1 MRISLSELDYEHS
14 GALPVTGTSDLDQ
27 LGALDYH
34 KIERY
39 NTRWEEKE
47 YVIHTQW
54 VLPILNE
61 IKKIFFLYLKRSRAR
76 FSQSKKLFEK
86 FKFRASFELSP
97 LLNSSKSTIFV
108 YKGTG
113 DLFVGLVNLIESFDC
128 YWFAWR
134 VERFETGNRPERC

>member
-61 IKKIFFLYLKRSRAR
+61 IKKIFFLVSEKIARSI
-76 FSQSKKLFEK
+76 FTKQKT
-86 FKFRASFELSP
+86 FR
-97 LLNSSKSTIFV
+97 KV
-108 YKGTG
+108 
-113 DLFVGLVNLIESFDC
+113 
-128 YWFAWR
+128 
-134 VERFETGNRPERC
+134 